1 MYTLLEYYTPYST
14 VTIVTSLP
22 STVIGNV
29 WLDTVSLG
37 VPSSLVMRQV
47 KESWSERLSLTGSN
61 TSMSC
66 WTDVALATTDPLPD
80 THSIMSTTPKSLE
93 QTASDRLPTVKG
105 KGSLVMVTPAQTVHG
120 TNTIIC

>member
-1 MYTLLEYYTPYST
+1 M

-37 VPSSLVMRQV
+37 VLVMRQV
-47 KESWSERLSLTGSN
+47 KSESWSERLSLTGSN
-61 TSMSC
+61 TNMRC
-66 WTDVALATTDPLPD
+66 WTDVALATTVSSPD
-80 THSIMSTTPKSLE
+80 THSILFATPKSLE

>member
-1 MYTLLEYYTPYST
+1 M
-14 VTIVTSLP
+14 VTIVTTLP
-22 STVIGNV
+22 SIVIGNV

-47 KESWSERLSLTGSN
+47 KSEPWSERLSLTGSN
-61 TSMSC
+61 TNMSC
-66 WTDVALATTDPLPD
+66 WTDVTLATTVPRPD
-80 THSIMSTTPKSLE
+80 THSILSTTPESLE

>member
-1 MYTLLEYYTPYST
+1 M

-47 KESWSERLSLTGSN
+47 KSESWSERLSLTGSN
-61 TSMSC
+61 TNINC
-66 WTDVALATTDPLPD
+66 WTDVALATTVPLPD
-80 THSIMSTTPKSLE
+80 THSILSTTPESLE